1 MEFWARW
8 AHRALWHASLWH
20 MHESHHRPRDGPF
33 ELNDVF
39 AIVNAV
45 PAMALLAFGFFNR
58 GLVPGL
64 CFGAVRSNFQFPSS
78 AQTTPAHTPVLCLCV
93 PWEEHKC
100 WFPPLSPCGGGA
112 IVAHAAAHRQTTTPR
127 TARPTPISYPS

>member
-1 MEFWARW
+1 MDDFCWLACLRALHTDDDDDVLQVGMEFWARW
-8 AHRALWHASLWH
+8 AHRALWHASLWD

-45 PAMALLAFGFFNR
+45 PAMSLLAYGFFNR

-64 CFGAVRSNFQFPSS
+64 CFGAVSHM
-78 AQTTPAHTPVLCLCV
+78 HTYYLLL
-93 PWEEHKC
+93 
-100 WFPPLSPCGGGA
+100 PPLPRSRFPRSGSGSPRK
-112 IVAHAAAHRQTTTPR
+112 H
-127 TARPTPISYPS
+127 

>member
-8 AHRALWHASLWH
+8 AHRALWHASLWD
-20 MHESHHRPRDGPF
+20 MHESHHLPRDGPF

-58 GLVPGL
+58 GLLPGL
-64 CFGAVRSNFQFPSS
+64 CFGAVSTTAPSPSS
-78 AQTTPAHTPVLCLCV
+78 IYLLRSKKKTNDCQQHFVVSRCDRDGGMSSAAPMRGTH
-93 PWEEHKC
+93 
-100 WFPPLSPCGGGA
+100 PPRC
-112 IVAHAAAHRQTTTPR
+112 RWR
-127 TARPTPISYPS
+127 ISYT